1 MKTLYTVI
9 EQELKRHIDDL
20 EICSDIVVA
29 GTENPDLYDG
39 IISYAADLAEDVIK
53 TNFKYII
60 QVAHKDYDQEV
71 PVEEDDHLEQVDVDT
86 NVSEEDSEMLAF
98 IAG

>member
-1 MKTLYTVI
+1 MKTLHSVI
-9 EQELKRHIDDL
+9 EQELKRHIDDI
-20 EICSDIVVA
+20 EICSDIVVS

-39 IISYAADLAEDVIK
+39 ITLFAADLAEDFIR

-60 QVAHKDYDQEV
+60 QAAYDNYGQEDET
-71 PVEEDDHLEQVDVDT
+71 EEEENLEQVEVDT

-98 IAG
+98 IAS